1 MATANFIVS
10 SLPAYVQTNRDL
22 LLKNFA
28 LVGNATR
35 QRNISFQLG
44 VKKDAYLNY
53 LDIEPTLQDGSACGF
68 SALGD
73 VELSQRTISTARIKV
88 NMDICPQNL
97 VGKYAEYLVRIN
109 ATENDLP
116 FEQYIM
122 DGVTEQINKKIEK
135 LIWQGDKTGKAG
147 DTDLKWIDG
156 WIKLATDDSTVI
168 DATIASGSSAYAG
181 LMAVYAAIPDEAVER
196 GAEIYVA
203 PSIFRAFL
211 SDIVSLNL
219 YHHAG
224 PADGAAPQEAYLPGT
239 DVKVVNTPGLSGSL
253 SVLATFPRNLV
264 YGTDME
270 GDEEDIRLWF
280 SDDDD
285 VYKLKV
291 LWNSGVQFYHPKQV
305 VLAAFP
311 AAPAI
316 SVGTGI
322 QSIAAD
328 VAALNDANKVFKTQA
343 SE

>member
-10 SLPAYVQTNRDL
+10 SLPEYVQTNRDL

-35 QRNISFQLG
+35 RRNISFQLG
-44 VKKDAYLNY
+44 VKKDANLNY

-73 VELSQRTISTARIKV
+73 VELSQRTISTSMIKV
-88 NMDICPQNL
+88 NMDICPRNL

-122 DGVTEQINKKIEK
+122 DGVVEQINKKIEK
-135 LIWQGDKTGKAG
+135 LVWQGDKTGKSS

-156 WIKLATDDSTVI
+156 WIKLATDDSTVV

-181 LMAVYAAIPDEAVER
+181 LMAVYASIPEETLER
-196 GAEIYVA
+196 GAEIYVSPA
-203 PSIFRAFL
+203 VFRAFI
-211 SDIVSLNL
+211 SDVVAMNL
-219 YHHAG
+219 YHYGG
-224 PADGAAPQEAYLPGT
+224 PASGSAPQEAYLPGT
-239 DVKVVNTPGLSGSL
+239 DVRVVSTPGLSGSL

-264 YGTDME
+264 YGTDMM

-291 LWNSGVQFYHPKQV
+291 LWNSGVQFYYPEQV
-305 VLAAFP
+305 VLATFP

-316 SVGTGI
+316 SVGGADI
-322 QSIAAD
+322 QSVAAD
-328 VAALNDANKVFKTQA
+328 VAALNDANKVFKTESA
-343 SE
+343 

>member
-1 MATANFIVS
+1 M
-10 SLPAYVQTNRDL
+10 
-22 LLKNFA
+22 
-28 LVGNATR
+28 
-35 QRNISFQLG
+35 
-44 VKKDAYLNY
+44 
-53 LDIEPTLQDGSACGF
+53 
-68 SALGD
+68 
-73 VELSQRTISTARIKV
+73 
-88 NMDICPQNL
+88 
-97 VGKYAEYLVRIN
+97 
-109 ATENDLP
+109 
-116 FEQYIM
+116 
-122 DGVTEQINKKIEK
+122 
-135 LIWQGDKTGKAG
+135 
-147 DTDLKWIDG
+147 
-156 WIKLATDDSTVI
+156 
-168 DATIASGSSAYAG
+168 
-181 LMAVYAAIPDEAVER
+181 
-196 GAEIYVA
+196 
-203 PSIFRAFL
+203 
-211 SDIVSLNL
+211 
-219 YHHAG
+219 
-224 PADGAAPQEAYLPGT
+224 
-239 DVKVVNTPGLSGSL
+239 KVVNTPGLSGSL

>member
-53 LDIEPTLQDGSACGF
+53 LDIEPTLQDGTACGF

-73 VELSQRTISTARIKV
+73 VELSQRTITTAPIKV
-88 NMDICPQNL
+88 NMDICPRNL
-97 VGKYAEYLVRIN
+97 VGKYAEYLVRNN
-109 ATENDLP
+109 ATEDSLP

-122 DGVTEQINKKIEK
+122 DGVVGQINKKIEK
-135 LIWQGDKTGKAG
+135 LVWQGDKTGKAG

-156 WIKLATDDSTVI
+156 WIKLATDESTVI

-181 LMAVYAAIPDEAVER
+181 LMAVYASIPEETLER

-203 PSIFRAFL
+203 PSIFRAFI
-211 SDIVSLNL
+211 SDIVAMNL
-219 YHHAG
+219 YHHGG
-224 PADGAAPQEAYLPGT
+224 PADGTAPQEAYLPGT
-239 DVKVVNTPGLSGSL
+239 SVRVVSTPGLSGTL

-264 YGTDME
+264 YGTDMM

-291 LWNSGVQFYHPKQV
+291 LWNSGVQFYYPEQV
-305 VLAAFP
+305 VLATFP
-311 AAPAI
+311 AAPAV